1 VGGVDGPLLQRWVNV
16 AARDLLGHDAELLQ
30 RLAGPAAD
38 AELQP
43 IEILDGF
50 DLLSKPSAH
59 LRTGIAG
66 DKTIDVRF
74 LGEFVHEF
82 HAVAVVKPGILLA
95 GVEAE
100 RNGTEKCPSRI
111 LAHIL
116 LNTSMTQLHPPL
128 LY

>member
-1 VGGVDGPLLQRWVNV
+1 SELLIIVRPDPLGCVDGPLLQRWVNV
-16 AARDLLGHDAELLQ
+16 AAGDLLGHDTELLQ

-38 AELQP
+38 AELQS

-59 LRTGIAG
+59 LRAGIAS
-66 DKTIDVRF
+66 DKTMDVRF

-95 GVEAE
+95 GGWGG
-100 RNGTEKCPSRI
+100 RDGTAQRPGRI
-111 LAHIL
+111 LSHLGI
-116 LNTSMTQLHPPL
+116 
-128 LY
+128 

>member
-1 VGGVDGPLLQRWVNV
+1 DRGVVGGAATPPAGIIVIRGVLVEPALLIIVRTAPLGCVDGPLLHRWVN
-16 AARDLLGHDAELLQ
+16 APAGDLLGHDAELLQ

-38 AELQP
+38 AELQS

-66 DKTIDVRF
+66 DKTIDIRF

-82 HAVAVVKPGILLA
+82 HAVA
-95 GVEAE
+95 
-100 RNGTEKCPSRI
+100 
-111 LAHIL
+111 
-116 LNTSMTQLHPPL
+116 
-128 LY
+128 